1 MNGIS
6 STSGAGNKGGSS
18 VPSISPGAPAKMHD
32 DLGTSPAAEPE
43 LPHLH
48 LHHSDHHHHQQLAQQ
63 EYYLR
68 SAYEQQYAGYAFYS
82 HPEPSY
88 YTTRDAALMHPPL
101 MHAPYDGGDEDEEEE
116 EDEHGTKR
124 RALSPGSV
132 DSGSSAHGAAIG
144 GIGDCCNSLS
154 MHHHHLHPQEHAP
167 YMHHEFSGM
176 LPLIRPDLAHHHHG
190 SPHQHPGAVAQ
201 IAGAHAAAA
210 AAASLS
216 SSYAARVPDSRSARI
231 RMMRAAAA
239 SINERSNAYKTGSNN
254 AGDSAHGSDD
264 DMHEFPIA
272 KLAGTK
278 LSQRQTQPS
287 LVQQPQQH
295 QQHQHQSIPRATQQ
309 HKPPTRRA
317 SVSSSTHEG
326 DSTAAAAEP
335 GSLSGGNPN
344 SNSGDR
350 KTSARRAEQNRTA
363 QRAFRERRQHY
374 VKDLEAKAA
383 QADTLDSRI
392 SQADCRLADIQSIA
406 ERLAADR
413 EGWMREREMWW
424 RERDEAVSLANSL
437 VTELDVLNKEN
448 CRFREVLDGLS
459 SAVTAGKGEL
469 PANLLPMAQ
478 LALQLQI
485 SGETTPGSRK
495 RTITELEFEDMIM
508 AAPMEHGSND
518 SNSSIDAQ
526 KRFRTSSS
534 SSTCG
539 SASDGEESANV
550 AALRD
555 LLKSAHAKHA
565 NQPMSMVEPAAL
577 SESSSGHCGEGVS
590 KS

>member
-6 STSGAGNKGGSS
+6 NDTGAANKGASS

-32 DLGTSPAAEPE
+32 DLGTSPSAEPE

-48 LHHSDHHHHQQLAQQ
+48 LHHSDHHHQQLVQQ

-68 SAYEQQYAGYAFYS
+68 SAYEQQYPGYAFYS

-101 MHAPYDGGDEDEEEE
+101 MHAPYDDGADDEEEE
-116 EDEHGTKR
+116 EDEHETKR

-132 DSGSSAHGAAIG
+132 GSGSSAHGAAIG
-144 GIGDCCNSLS
+144 VIGDCCNSLS
-154 MHHHHLHPQEHAP
+154 MHHHHLHPQDHAP

-190 SPHQHPGAVAQ
+190 SPHQQHPGVLAQ
-201 IAGAHAAAA
+201 AAAAHAA

-254 AGDSAHGSDD
+254 AGDSANGSDD
-264 DMHEFPIA
+264 DMDEFAIA
-272 KLAGTK
+272 KLAVAK
-278 LSQRQTQPS
+278 LSQRQTQP
-287 LVQQPQQH
+287 LPLQQPEQHHQHHH
-295 QQHQHQSIPRATQQ
+295 QQQLHSTPRAPQQ

-335 GSLSGGNPN
+335 GSLSGGNG
-344 SNSGDR
+344 NSGDR

-392 SQADCRLADIQSIA
+392 SHADRRLADIQSIA

-413 EGWMREREMWW
+413 EAWMREREMWW

-478 LALQLQI
+478 LALQLQV
-485 SGETTPGSRK
+485 SGETPGSRK

-508 AAPMEHGSND
+508 AAPMDHGSI
-518 SNSSIDAQ
+518 SSTDAQ

-539 SASDGEESANV
+539 SASDGDESANV

-565 NQPMSMVEPAAL
+565 NQSMPMVEPAHL
-577 SESSSGHCGEGVS
+577 SENNSGNRGGGVS